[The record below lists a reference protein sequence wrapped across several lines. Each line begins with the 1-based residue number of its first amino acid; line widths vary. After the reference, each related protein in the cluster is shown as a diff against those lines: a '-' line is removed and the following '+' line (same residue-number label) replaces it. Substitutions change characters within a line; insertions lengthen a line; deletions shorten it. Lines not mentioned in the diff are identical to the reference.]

1 VAPAWNQSNSFL
13 FDASYYLLS
22 HPTLASS
29 VNLQTAFNHY
39 LSTGAPLGFQP
50 NAWFDP
56 VFYAARWPDLKNA
69 QLDAATLFQH
79 YNLYG
84 VWEGRSASAIW
95 DQYDGTRYLASN
107 PDVAAYVDS
116 NLSAFL
122 GSRINGAL
130 AHYLI
135 YGADEGRIAF
145 TTQGVAIEAAVV
157 IGAVG

>member
-1 VAPAWNQSNSFL
+1 M
-13 FDASYYLLS
+13 
-22 HPTLASS
+22 
-29 VNLQTAFNHY
+29 QTAFNHY

-84 VWEGRSASAIW
+84 VWEGRSASAVW
-95 DQYDGTRYLASN
+95 DQYDGARYLASN